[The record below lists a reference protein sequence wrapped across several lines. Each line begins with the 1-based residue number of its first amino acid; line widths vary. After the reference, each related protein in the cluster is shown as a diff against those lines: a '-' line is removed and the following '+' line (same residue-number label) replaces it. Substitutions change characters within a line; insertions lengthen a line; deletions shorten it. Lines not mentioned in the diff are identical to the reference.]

1 MKFLIT
7 GLPGSTPIPREQGAE
22 LLQAGLVWIKSKLA
36 DGTIDSHYNIFG
48 GGGLAIVNAGSHEQ
62 LLEEI
67 LAYPLYPFFTWEVQP
82 LLDFENA
89 HQAYSSFYQQ

>member
-48 GGGLAIVNAGSHEQ
+48 GGGLAIVNVGSHEQ
-62 LLEEI
+62 LPGGNSRLPAVPI
-67 LAYPLYPFFTWEVQP
+67 FHLGSPAAAGF
-82 LLDFENA
+82 
-89 HQAYSSFYQQ
+89 